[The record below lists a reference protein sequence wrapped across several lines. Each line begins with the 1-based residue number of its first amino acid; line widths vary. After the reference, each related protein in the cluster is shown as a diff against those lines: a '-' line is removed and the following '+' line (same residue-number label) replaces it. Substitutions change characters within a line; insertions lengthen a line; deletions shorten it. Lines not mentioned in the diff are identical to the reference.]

1 MVSAPPINMYV
12 LLGVYSILPT
22 SFMNLP
28 PPLNRW
34 SLLSLF
40 YIGYYI
46 SSIRLAP
53 KGKVTNP
60 KAPVE
65 LGRLHIWRFRQC
77 PQFTAL
83 QCNEGIGALPI
94 FSNML
99 QRLEYIPCVYHS
111 TTQLSCQRTMTV
123 FQPPPQRYKQFSNL
137 QFFYVFLRLFM
148 FFCGRNR
155 IRTCAPIIR
164 PNGLANRPLEPLGY
178 SSLFVERLGVDPSS
192 SALQADAITVSAIVP
207 NSRDGRTRTCK
218 ILILSQMRLPFAPHL
233 HKAMIYSAY
242 KKPKKTMAKN
252 LQDSP
257 K

>member
-1 MVSAPPINMYV
+1 MRTLCTTCQIYKLIFNVVSAPPINMYV

-46 SSIRLAP
+46 SSIRFAP

-111 TTQLSCQRTMTV
+111 TTQLSYQRTITV

-137 QFFYVFLRLFM
+137 QFFLCFFAIFYVFLR
-148 FFCGRNR
+148 
-155 IRTCAPIIR
+155 
-164 PNGLANRPLEPLGY
+164 
-178 SSLFVERLGVDPSS
+178 
-192 SALQADAITVSAIVP
+192 
-207 NSRDGRTRTCK
+207 
-218 ILILSQMRLPFAPHL
+218 
-233 HKAMIYSAY
+233 
-242 KKPKKTMAKN
+242 KK
-252 LQDSP
+252 QDSNLCADNST
-257 K
+257 